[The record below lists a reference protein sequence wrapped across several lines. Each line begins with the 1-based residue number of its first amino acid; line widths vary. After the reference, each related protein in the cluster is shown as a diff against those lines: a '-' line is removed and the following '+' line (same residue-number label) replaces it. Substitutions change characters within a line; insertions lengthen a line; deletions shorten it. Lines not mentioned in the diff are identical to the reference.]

1 LFSFIYLSS
10 CEIKKDETINNKII
24 IEDSF
29 TKIDSVVLADSA
41 IKENKVI
48 IPEIDQIRSKDIS
61 IEGIRLKDPKA
72 ILVTKFGN
80 ADSIVKQLND
90 FNGAI
95 FYTYWYNKS
104 NFSIEQDTITGFE
117 IRDKKFHFEP
127 GDITI
132 GQDESVLK
140 SIFPKSYTKK
150 YYNDKGETIIRVQMD
165 NGADYIFF
173 NINNGKIKE
182 YMKWESW

>member
-1 LFSFIYLSS
+1 MKRYFPCFLLFSFIYLSS

-61 IEGIRLKDPKA
+61 IEGIRLKDPKT

-80 ADSIVKQLND
+80 PY
-90 FNGAI
+90 GASMI
-95 FYTYWYNKS
+95 ANKK
-104 NFSIEQDTITGFE
+104 NLAQ
-117 IRDKKFHFEP
+117 
-127 GDITI
+127 
-132 GQDESVLK
+132 V
-140 SIFPKSYTKK
+140 
-150 YYNDKGETIIRVQMD
+150 
-165 NGADYIFF
+165 
-173 NINNGKIKE
+173 
-182 YMKWESW
+182 